1 MNKRIVELWDKN
13 KDKLKKHFA
22 TTCQSE
28 YDSYLELVKLI
39 VTKILNSG
47 DGYTYPSYDANN
59 ITLIDDGDWQGTQIF
74 IIPQKTYQPSA
85 SEYLV
90 TYSWYG
96 SCSGCDT
103 LQSINMYGGGMP
115 DKNQVDD
122 YMTLCLHLIQRMKPL
137 YESIF

>member
-1 MNKRIVELWDKN
+1 MDKRIVELWDKN

-103 LQSINMYGGGMP
+103 LQSINMYGDGIP
-115 DKNQVDD
+115 NTSQIDD
-122 YMTLCLHLIQRMKPL
+122 YMTLCLHLIQKMKPL